1 MLIFH
6 GELMQAASACI
17 PADDHGL
24 LYGAGGFETFRTW
37 GGRCFLLERHRERL
51 WRTLEPLCIENTD
64 TLLIADLPRLER
76 AVAELLAASGGGD
89 AVLRYTVSAGSAGF
103 GLPAGPYREPWD
115 MLTLRPL
122 PPAPLPEGV
131 RLRLLETRRD
141 SGEQLPRG
149 KSLAWLNSLF
159 AWRELQADGEPGE
172 QGLMLD
178 AHGHVCEGVICNVFW
193 IQAGALCTPSPETG
207 LLPGVHRGHLLD
219 LARRAGMEV
228 REGQWPL
235 SVLEQAQA
243 VGVINAATGPVP
255 VREIL
260 GRDGKPLWRRNAVAP
275 AVFSRMVELYRA
287 SLPQ

>member
-1 MLIFH
+1 MLIFR
-6 GELMQAASACI
+6 GELREAHEAHI

-24 LYGAGGFETFRTW
+24 LYGAGAFETFRTW

-64 TLLIADLPRLER
+64 TLLVADLPRLER

-122 PPAPLPEGV
+122 PPAPPPEGI

-141 SGEQLPRG
+141 SGEQRPRG

-159 AWRELQADGEPGE
+159 AWRELQANGEPGE

-178 AHGHVCEGVICNVFW
+178 VRGSICEGVTCNIFW
-193 IQAGALCTPSPETG
+193 IQDGALCTPSLDTG
-207 LLPGVHRGHLLD
+207 LLAGVHRGHLLE
-219 LARRAGMEV
+219 LAQGAGVEV
-228 REGQWPL
+228 REGEWPL

-243 VGVINAATGPVP
+243 VGVINAATGPVS

-260 GRDGKPLWRRNAVAP
+260 GLDGKPLWRRNAVAP
-275 AVFSRMVELYRA
+275 AAFSRMVELYHA